1 LIFPLVLV
9 IDTLSVVAVLTAL
22 AFRIRKLRA
31 EHEEF
36 ESETFAKALKELGK
50 WSKK

>member
-1 LIFPLVLV
+1 MTFPLALV
-9 IDTLSVVAVLTAL
+9 IDVMSVITVLAAL

-31 EHEEF
+31 ERDEF
-36 ESETFAKALKELGK
+36 ESETFAKALKELRK